1 MRAHRHHQFD
11 MDKVHILQYSFKN
24 LKYTFSN
31 SFSMALDVIYIICDK
46 IWPFVKMIVLN
57 QKIYNVGAKFEEQ
70 TPMIVKHLTI
80 YSQGCKCGSSIRVAY
95 ARGSKQ

>member
-1 MRAHRHHQFD
+1 
-11 MDKVHILQYSFKN
+11 
-24 LKYTFSN
+24 
-31 SFSMALDVIYIICDK
+31 MALVDVIYIICDK
-46 IWPFVKMIVLN
+46 IRPFVKMIVLN

-70 TPMIVKHLTI
+70 TPMIAKHLTI